1 MGDDES
7 QKAPDF
13 QSRGNEC
20 AAGGE
25 LPTATFSAAPPLIT
39 HFGSFEALEKLGE
52 GGMGVVY
59 KARDAR
65 LDRIVALKLVARTQT
80 GDSQAQARLLRE
92 ARVAARLDH
101 PNICTIYSVEQTADS
116 YCVAMQFV
124 QGKTLQ
130 QMIAQGPLTF
140 ERFLEIIPQVAS
152 GLEAAHQ
159 HNVVHRDIKSSNIMV
174 TDSGQVKILD
184 FGLSHLISGATASH
198 MLTASGVMSGTL
210 AYMAPEQL
218 RGERGDP
225 LSDIFS
231 LGVVMYETLTGKLP
245 FARPTPAEVM
255 IAILSE
261 EPERLEVLRPE
272 VPDAIAKIIS
282 KALSKDRPR
291 RYQSATE
298 LLDDFIMVSP
308 ASALGWGRTRLPA
321 PPANRL
327 RLSRRSALLV
337 SLGVIGLF
345 GGALWWRAHW
355 QGSARLRPGPPVS
368 SNQSRASLVAAG
380 SMNSKVAAQPSLA
393 VLPFSNLSKDP
404 KFANLE
410 TGVEDALTQSLV
422 ESGRFRTVERSQLDR
437 VMNEL
442 NLNRSEYVDP
452 ATAQKIGRLIGA
464 QYLVVG
470 SFQVWQGQIR
480 LNARLIRVETGEVV
494 GAEKVMGPVAETLK
508 LPDQLALKFL
518 HALPPDVTGA
528 KP

>member
-1 MGDDES
+1 MG
-7 QKAPDF
+7 
-13 QSRGNEC
+13 
-20 AAGGE
+20 
-25 LPTATFSAAPPLIT
+25 
-39 HFGSFEALEKLGE
+39 
-52 GGMGVVY
+52 MVY
-59 KARDAR
+59 KARDTR
-65 LDRIVALKLVARTQT
+65 LDRTVALKLVARTQT
-80 GDSQAQARLLRE
+80 GKSQAQARLLRE

-101 PNICTIYSVEQTADS
+101 PNICIIYSVEQTADS

-124 QGKTLQ
+124 PGKTLQ
-130 QMIAQGPLTF
+130 QLISQGPLTLDQ
-140 ERFLEIIPQVAS
+140 FLAIIPQIAS
-152 GLEAAHQ
+152 GLEAAH
-159 HNVVHRDIKSSNIMV
+159 HCNVVHRDIKTSNIMV

-184 FGLSHLISGATASH
+184 FGLSHLMSGASASH
-198 MLTASGVMSGTL
+198 LLTAAGVLSGTL

-225 LSDIFS
+225 LSDLFS
-231 LGVVMYETLTGKLP
+231 LGVVMFETITGKLP
-245 FARPTPAEVM
+245 FARPTPTEIV

-261 EPERLEVLRPE
+261 EPERIEVLRPQ
-272 VPDAIAKIIS
+272 VPDAIVKIIS
-282 KALSKDRPR
+282 KALSKDRER
-291 RYQSATE
+291 RYQSAAE
-298 LLDDFIMVSP
+298 LLDDFTKLFP
-308 ASALGWGRTRLPA
+308 ASPIGWGRTRLPA
-321 PPANRL
+321 PPTNSSL
-327 RLSRRSALLV
+327 LSRRSALLA
-337 SLGVIGLF
+337 SLGVVSLF

-355 QGSARLRPGPPVS
+355 QGSERIRPGPPVAS
-368 SNQSRASLVAAG
+368 SQSPASLVGAG

-410 TGVEDALTQSLV
+410 TGVEDALTQSMV

-442 NLNRSEYVDP
+442 NLNRGEYVDP

-470 SFQVWQGQIR
+470 SLQVWQGQIR

-518 HALPPDVTGA
+518 HALPQELTGA